1 MQLIFEE
8 GNPAGIKSVFES
20 LGLCGSTVR
29 LPLVDATASLKTRI
43 GTFLRAMDTA
53 HA

>member
-1 MQLIFEE
+1 
-8 GNPAGIKSVFES
+8 
-20 LGLCGSTVR
+20 